1 MTYQVLARKWRPK
14 DFASLVGQ
22 EHVVRAL
29 THALDG
35 GRLHHAYLFT
45 GTRGVGKTT
54 LSRIFA
60 KALNCET
67 GVTATPC
74 GVCRACREIDEGRF
88 VDYVEMDAASNR
100 GVDEMAALLERAVY
114 APVDARF
121 KVYMIDE
128 VHMLTNHAF
137 NAMLKTLE
145 EPPAHVKF
153 ILATTDPQK
162 IPVTVLSRCLQF
174 NLKQMPAGHIVSH
187 LERILGEEQITFEA
201 QALRLLA
208 RAADGSMRDAL
219 SLTDQAIAYSANQVT
234 EEAVRGM
241 LGALDQSYLIRL
253 LDALVSGD
261 GAAVLAVA
269 DEMALRSLSFS
280 TALQD
285 LASLLHRIGWA
296 QFAPSSVLDEWPE
309 AADLRRFAELLSP
322 EQVQLFYQI
331 ATIGRSELGLAPDE
345 YAGFTMTLLRMLA
358 FEPALG
364 GGGGGTVPAA
374 RPAGQSGA
382 SGGKRTGAPAVTA
395 QQAVSGAAPV
405 KAALPAQGAA
415 SVPREAMS
423 PVSPASD
430 LAARAASAPAMPAM
444 PTAVRAARAPEL
456 PADAQPLASAAGS
469 EASAAAPSALQVKP
483 AAATQ
488 PAANSE
494 SALTA
499 QQAPTEQVSAA
510 RSAEVAKPASVAQP
524 TFDGQTSA
532 AQPTGVADAAVTA
545 QPPMADA
552 TLRTDESAAAP
563 ATAASAQPEA
573 ALEAGQDVAPAIV
586 VDVTATPDASQ
597 PADDNEVAAT
607 AAASP
612 PHEAAASPDSFDDV
626 APANAASETAAAEPT
641 QTRSPTSTVDANAA
655 QPVSAAAQT
664 SSASRRASGASA
676 ALDVLRNA
684 GMKLSGGRA
693 PAAAS
698 SAPAPAEARAKPAAP
713 RVVVPT
719 PDPARRAAQQAQAAP
734 ARPAGGRQGNAAA
747 VPPWEEMPPDAAG
760 GYDDYIPA
768 SADDAFFAPPDDG
781 YMPVFDQGPDDVRI
795 DTRTS
800 GTRGAPQ
807 ASVVPAADTRPLP
820 PAIPL
825 DALGFDGDWPALAAG
840 LPLKGISYQLAFNS
854 ELMALDGATLKLNVP
869 VPQYADAAQV
879 AKLKA
884 ALAERLGKPVD
895 VMVEVGPARRT
906 AAALDAAE
914 RAQRQREA
922 EREIGADPFVQSLI
936 REFGASIVPGTVRP
950 LAPSAQGG
958 ADAAGA
964 AH

>member
-67 GVTATPC
+67 GVTSTPC

-145 EPPAHVKF
+145 EPPSHVKF

-187 LERILGEEQITFEA
+187 LEHILGEEKVPFDA

-219 SLTDQAIAYSANQVT
+219 SLTDQAIAYSANQVN

-253 LDALVSGD
+253 LDALADGD
-261 GAAVLAVA
+261 GAAVLSVA

-285 LASLLHRIGWA
+285 LASLLHRIAWA

-309 AADLRRFAELLSP
+309 AADLRRFAEALSA

-358 FEPALG
+358 FEPAPAG
-364 GGGGGTVPAA
+364 GGGAAAA
-374 RPAGQSGA
+374 RAAGPAGAGGA
-382 SGGKRTGAPAVTA
+382 KRTGSPAVAA
-395 QQAVSGAAPV
+395 QQAVASSRAVEAAAAVPVRSGNPVAEAKPAMPDARHAASAEPAENADTPKPANGEAAIVSTSAAASASASGEASPAQAHTAPDVIAAPASAPWQEEASAEPV
-405 KAALPAQGAA
+405 LSDPAPAPTDTSAPQVAP
-415 SVPREAMS
+415 VPEAMS
-423 PVSPASD
+423 SAPAVE
-430 LAARAASAPAMPAM
+430 AAEATKVTTVPASAPATEANQSIEATKIAVAPALVS
-444 PTAVRAARAPEL
+444 TAEQAE
-456 PADAQPLASAAGS
+456 SIT
-469 EASAAAPSALQVKP
+469 
-483 AAATQ
+483 AT
-488 PAANSE
+488 
-494 SALTA
+494 
-499 QQAPTEQVSAA
+499 
-510 RSAEVAKPASVAQP
+510 RI
-524 TFDGQTSA
+524 
-532 AQPTGVADAAVTA
+532 
-545 QPPMADA
+545 
-552 TLRTDESAAAP
+552 AAAP
-563 ATAASAQPEA
+563 ALAPWDDAPIEA
-573 ALEAGQDVAPAIV
+573 AWNEAPAAAAPQESAPASSLSAPAAAV
-586 VDVTATPDASQ
+586 SARAEGAALARASQ
-597 PADDNEVAAT
+597 ESPPAADIPPRRAGGASDALNVLRSAGLKVSSDRGRAT
-607 AAASP
+607 AAAS
-612 PHEAAASPDSFDDV
+612 AAK
-626 APANAASETAAAEPT
+626 PAA
-641 QTRSPTSTVDANAA
+641 
-655 QPVSAAAQT
+655 
-664 SSASRRASGASA
+664 
-676 ALDVLRNA
+676 
-684 GMKLSGGRA
+684 A
-693 PAAAS
+693 PAA
-698 SAPAPAEARAKPAAP
+698 PKPAAP
-713 RVVVPT
+713 RVVVNVPT
-719 PDPARRAAQQAQAAP
+719 PGAPRRAPQQDAAP
-734 ARPAGGRQGNAAA
+734 AARAPSPQAQEQNGSSNA
-747 VPPWEEMPPDAAG
+747 PWDDMPPDEYMPLTAADE
-760 GYDDYIPA
+760 GYYGL
-768 SADDAFFAPPDDG
+768 PDDN
-781 YMPVFDQGPDDVRI
+781 YMPVFDSGPDDVRVNA
-795 DTRTS
+795 TPASTP
-800 GTRGAPQ
+800 AP
-807 ASVVPAADTRPLP
+807 VVDKRPLP
-820 PAIPL
+820 PAVPL
-825 DALGFDGDWPALAAG
+825 DPLGFQGDWPALAVD

-854 ELMALDGATLKLNVP
+854 ELMALEGSTLKLNVP
-869 VPQYADAAQV
+869 VPQYAEASQV
-879 AKLKA
+879 AKLKV
-884 ALAERLGKPVD
+884 ALAEKLGQNVD
-895 VMVEVGPARRT
+895 VLVEVGPARRT
-906 AAALDAAE
+906 AAAHDAAM
-914 RAQRQREA
+914 RAQRQQEA

-936 REFGASIVPGTVRP
+936 REFGASIVPGSIRP
-950 LAPSAQGG
+950 ITQDAGPNGAPSA
-958 ADAAGA
+958 
-964 AH
+964 H